1 MLKFYRL
8 QWSRLSQ
15 EHVRKVVIMRLSN
28 CMKYSLLAMAELA
41 DRYPNGFTSVAE
53 LAEKQGMPRLFLE
66 QLLLKLKK
74 SGLTESRR
82 GPEGGYA
89 LAKPPEK
96 IRIGDILCCVDK
108 IIDLRFDFDS
118 GSEVQASKL
127 ATYMTCIDLENRLV
141 QLFNS
146 TTLGDIK
153 ARTEEIRQK
162 EVRKLKHTFSI

>member
-1 MLKFYRL
+1 
-8 QWSRLSQ
+8 
-15 EHVRKVVIMRLSN
+15 MRLSN

-41 DRYPNGFTSVAE
+41 DRYPNGFMSVSE
-53 LAEKQGMPRLFLE
+53 LAERQKLPRLFLE

-96 IRIGDILCCVDK
+96 IRIGDIFSSVDTILGLK
-108 IIDLRFDFDS
+108 IDS
-118 GSEVQASKL
+118 KSNADSQATNTRHAAYL
-127 ATYMTCIDLENRLV
+127 TCLELEKQII

-146 TTLGDIK
+146 TTLKDLK
-153 ARTEEIRQK
+153 LRTEEIRQK
-162 EVRKLKHTFSI
+162 KVRKMKHTFSI